1 MKFKILLFSL
11 ICFVPALSFAVNSR
25 DAAIDVQVFS
35 PKPDGSEQD
44 GMAKVYELQ
53 GKALITPKG
62 SPEERVLKVG
72 DEIRVGDAVYTEK
85 GASLSISFDSRKQNA
100 VRIPAET
107 KATFTSI
114 EPTDIKLDDGSIFN
128 VVNGLAA
135 GSTWKITTP
144 SAVAAVRG
152 TVFLVRYEAAN
163 GQMFAAT
170 VDVPDDGKTS
180 AIEIQSLDGGGTADI
195 AEGREILMKEGETP
209 SPEMVKDLNPE
220 AVKEVQAFFA
230 QVSAESKV
238 IENSSSGGNE
248 IKSEGDQKPE
258 ADSPIADEP
267 PDTEPP
273 QPVFPDPEPKDPGPG
288 DGHGLPAGCTSLP
301 CDKLPDCHALGNC
314 ISQQ

>member
-1 MKFKILLFSL
+1 MKLKIIFL
-11 ICFVPALSFAVNSR
+11 IFICTLPVSGFTADSR
-25 DAAIDVQVFS
+25 DTAIRDESIDAHMFA
-35 PKPDGSEQD
+35 PKPDGSEKD

-62 SPEERVLKVG
+62 SPEEKILKVG
-72 DEIRVGDAVYTEK
+72 DEIHIGDSVYTEK

-163 GQMFAAT
+163 GQMYAAT
-170 VDVPDDGKTS
+170 VDVPDD
-180 AIEIQSLDGGGTADI
+180 IEGTRRAW
-195 AEGREILMKEGETP
+195 R
-209 SPEMVKDLNPE
+209 
-220 AVKEVQAFFA
+220 
-230 QVSAESKV
+230 
-238 IENSSSGGNE
+238 
-248 IKSEGDQKPE
+248 GDH
-258 ADSPIADEP
+258 SRWRR
-267 PDTEPP
+267 
-273 QPVFPDPEPKDPGPG
+273 
-288 DGHGLPAGCTSLP
+288 HR
-301 CDKLPDCHALGNC
+301 
-314 ISQQ
+314 